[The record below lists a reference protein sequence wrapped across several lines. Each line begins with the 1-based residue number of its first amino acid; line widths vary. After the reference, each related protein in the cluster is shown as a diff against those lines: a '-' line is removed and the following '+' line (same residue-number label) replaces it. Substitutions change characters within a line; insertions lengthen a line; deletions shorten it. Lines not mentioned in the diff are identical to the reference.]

1 MTLLEMMPYGT
12 MCRTAHQKVPFHV
25 NTTLKTILQDDW
37 ILDLCCKKREIGLAA
52 IKTGRSCLVMSLLD
66 SGLPDFS
73 PVSGGYVVR
82 GHQVSK
88 TA

>member
-52 IKTGRSCLVMSLLD
+52 IKTGRSVARF
-66 SGLPDFS
+66 FS
-73 PVSGGYVVR
+73 RFRRLRCARAS
-82 GHQVSK
+82 S
-88 TA
+88 